1 MSYLKKLR
9 LRWLGSLK
17 ECIDINNRS
26 EYFLKY
32 DLQFFAKEG
41 EGGEK
46 TEPATDKKL
55 KEAREEGKVAKSQ
68 ELTFSFSLIVLFLV
82 LKFFVSYLG
91 EKMIGL
97 IKTIYSGM
105 AEFVD
110 INNVGLTSHAVSAY
124 FVNIII
130 QFFLIVLPFFIF
142 GVIITILINIVQVGW
157 KVSTKML
164 QPKFDKINPING
176 FKRIFSSQSVFELV
190 KSIVKIGLIALIAYF
205 SIKGHANDLFILYE
219 IPLNQAIA
227 LVGTIIIDTGLRISL
242 VYLIVGVADFAY
254 QKHKFNEDMK
264 MTKQE
269 VKDEYKNTE
278 GDPQIKGRQRARM
291 REASQRRMMQDVP
304 KADVVITNPTHIA
317 VALKYDAEV
326 SKAPVVLAKGEELLA
341 KKIKDVA
348 KENNISI
355 VENKPLARML
365 YSNVDIGEEIPAELY
380 QSVAEV
386 LAAVYQANN

>member
-17 ECIDINNRS
+17 ECIDINNQS

-326 SKAPVVLAKGEELLA
+326 SKAPVVLAKGEELIA

>member
-1 MSYLKKLR
+1 M
-9 LRWLGSLK
+9 K
-17 ECIDINNRS
+17 ECIDINNQS

-97 IKTIYSGM
+97 IKTVYSGM

-110 INNVGLTSHAVSAY
+110 INNSGLTSHATSAY

-142 GVIITILINIVQVGW
+142 GVIITVLINIVQVGW
-157 KVSTKML
+157 KVSNKML

-205 SIKGHANDLFILYE
+205 SIKGHANELFILYE

-242 VYLIVGVADFAY
+242 VYLIVGIADFVY

-326 SKAPVVLAKGEELLA
+326 SKAPVVLAKGEELIA